1 VNKLFDL
8 IAKIL
13 EADPIDIGI
22 WAFNVFATIAV
33 VALIVGMVS
42 QISG

>member
-1 VNKLFDL
+1 VNKLFHL

-22 WAFNVFATIAV
+22 WAFNVFAAIAV
-33 VALIVGMVS
+33 IALIVGMVS
-42 QISG
+42 QIRG